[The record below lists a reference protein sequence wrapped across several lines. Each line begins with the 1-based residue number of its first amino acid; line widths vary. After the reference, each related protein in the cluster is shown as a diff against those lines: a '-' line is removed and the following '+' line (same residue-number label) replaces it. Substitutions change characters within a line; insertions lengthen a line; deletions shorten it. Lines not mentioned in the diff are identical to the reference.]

1 MFIGM
6 FDMKKI
12 KKKTHRLRM
21 TGDYLHVS
29 GQ

>member
-21 TGDYLHVS
+21 TDYLHVS